1 MNKDVSMVYLDSRF
15 GYTTLKD
22 QVLIMAALGFCDYY
36 GTVPSDRILEK
47 EFKIDC
53 TPYQDYSQFRVD
65 VVYQETHSFSNNK
78 PMILHY
84 PPSAG
89 DMLQFVNG
97 QLVTVQFQNVTG
109 LDLLNKYKEFERC
122 LTHYLSMHACVPS
135 DFPVWTSDFPVW
147 TKQYLEKAI
156 TSVQQLC
163 MDKDDYSLN
172 FTIAQNPE
180 ASEVLVASHKY
191 PFNAAVTLNAKLPTI
206 DCVAVSKE
214 LINAQTD
221 LHGKNVWL
229 FSNLTN
235 NLWVDK
241 NGADYRNTLVLKK
254 LGLAIRTQGHKIE
267 RISIHQD

>member
-122 LTHYLSMHACVPS
+122 LVHYLSMHACVPN
-135 DFPVWTSDFPVW
+135 DFPVW

-191 PFNAAVTLNAKLPTI
+191 PFNAAVTLNVKLPTN
-206 DCVAVSKE
+206 DCMAISKE
-214 LINAQTD
+214 LINARTD

-267 RISIHQD
+267 RILIHQD

>member
-36 GTVPSDRILEK
+36 GIVPSDRILEK

-53 TPYQDYSQFRVD
+53 TPYRDYSQFRVG

-122 LTHYLSMHACVPS
+122 LVHYLSMHACVPS
-135 DFPVWTSDFPVW
+135 DFPVR

-191 PFNAAVTLNAKLPTI
+191 PFNAAVTLNAKLPTN

-254 LGLAIRTQGHKIE
+254 LGLASRTQGHKIE